1 LLDPDKAPGHPRSV
15 GQMTTPEDVRIPS
28 HGEQLTAYL
37 YRPESTH
44 GDVPC
49 VVMAHGFSGTRDDGL
64 PPYAE
69 AFRDAGFAV
78 VLFDY
83 RHFGASTGEPRQLLD
98 IGRQHDDYRAVVA
111 WARRLDGID
120 PDEIVLWGSSYSGGH
135 VLAVAAGDPRI
146 AAVISQA
153 PFTDA
158 IPTLMN
164 VPLKNTARLAIAG
177 LRDQWRSW
185 RGRPALLAAAVGT
198 PGTLAAMTEPDAKP
212 GIEAI
217 VPANSL
223 WRNEFAARLMLRF
236 SFYRPGRKAAR
247 LTMPLLVC
255 VCENDT
261 TTPPASTI
269 KAAQRAPR
277 GELRRYPYGHF
288 DIYNDPKVKADQV
301 NFLRRVV
308 AGVAA

>member
-1 LLDPDKAPGHPRSV
+1 
-15 GQMTTPEDVRIPS
+15 MTAREDVRIPS
-28 HGEQLTAYL
+28 NGEQLAAYL
-37 YRPESTH
+37 YRPKET
-44 GDVPC
+44 DRDLPC
-49 VVMAHGFSGTRDDGL
+49 VVMAHGFSATRDDGL
-64 PPYAE
+64 PAYAE

-111 WARRLDGID
+111 WARGLDGID
-120 PDEIVLWGSSYSGGH
+120 PDRIVLWGSSFSGGH
-135 VLAVAAGDPRI
+135 VLSVAASDPRI

-158 IPTLMN
+158 IPTLMH
-164 VPLKNTARLAIAG
+164 VPLKNAVRLTVAG
-177 LRDQWRSW
+177 LRDQLRGW
-185 RGRPALLAAAVGT
+185 RGRPPQLARAVGE
-198 PGTLAAMTEPDAKP
+198 PGTLAAMTASDAKP
-212 GIEAI
+212 GFEAI
-217 VPANSL
+217 VPPESL

-236 SFYRPGRKAAR
+236 PFYRPGLKTPR

-261 TTPPASTI
+261 TTPPGSTI
-269 KAAQRAPR
+269 KAAKRAPR
-277 GELRRYPYGHF
+277 GELRRYPYSHF

-301 NFLRRVV
+301 EFLLRVV
-308 AGVAA
+308 AGVTA

>member
-1 LLDPDKAPGHPRSV
+1 
-15 GQMTTPEDVRIPS
+15 MTAPEDIRIPS
-28 HGEQLTAYL
+28 HGEQLAAYL
-37 YRPESTH
+37 YRPESTQ

-49 VVMAHGFSGTRDDGL
+49 VVMAHGFSATRDDGL
-64 PPYAE
+64 PAYAK
-69 AFRDAGFAV
+69 AFQDAGFAI

-98 IGRQHDDYRAVVA
+98 IGRQHEDYRAVIT

-120 PDEIVLWGSSYSGGH
+120 PDRIVLWGSSFSGGH

-158 IPTLMN
+158 IPVLMH
-164 VPLKNTARLAIAG
+164 VPLKNIVRLTVAG
-177 LRDQWRSW
+177 LGDQLRGW
-185 RGRPALLAAAVGT
+185 RGRAPRLAAAVGE

-212 GIEAI
+212 GFDAI
-217 VPANSL
+217 VPPESL

-236 SFYRPGRKAAR
+236 PFYRPGLKTTQ

-255 VCENDT
+255 VCEKDT

-269 KAAQRAPR
+269 KAAERAPR

-288 DIYNDPKVKADQV
+288 DIYSDPKAKADQV
-301 NFLRRVV
+301 DFLRRVV
-308 AGVAA
+308 TGVTA